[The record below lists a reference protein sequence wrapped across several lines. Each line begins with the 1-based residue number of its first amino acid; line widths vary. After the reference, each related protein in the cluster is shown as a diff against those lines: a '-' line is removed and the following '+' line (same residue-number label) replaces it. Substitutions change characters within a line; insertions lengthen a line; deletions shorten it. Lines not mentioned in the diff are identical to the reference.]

1 MTTNL
6 SGGKP
11 PFSTWNF
18 SISRLL
24 VAFVL
29 ALLLIQ
35 PVFPQAR
42 ATSFR
47 LEKLDT
53 SLGHRLYVTVNGRE
67 RKISNQVM
75 GAWIIDDGKRVAY
88 SGLDGSG
95 GFENEGE
102 SLRIYDVRTGKA
114 RKVMSEYV
122 AIIALMEVK
131 LSTGQL
137 ALLIKMGDGGLG
149 ASYFAV
155 VDPNR
160 GEVFSRD
167 WAELVELNGDR
178 IKLAFYNE
186 EDWDAILGERGT
198 APDDPNQVISKT
210 KVKPKKFENHDLKR
224 VLKMKVVYNKRDR

>member
-1 MTTNL
+1 M
-6 SGGKP
+6 K
-11 PFSTWNF
+11 
-18 SISRLL
+18 IE
-24 VAFVL
+24 
-29 ALLLIQ
+29 LLIRITLVVVLSAVASERFSAVGAQNQRQISTQ
-35 PVFPQAR
+35 PR
-42 ATSFR
+42 ASSFR
-47 LEKLDT
+47 LEKLET
-53 SLGHRLYVTVNGRE
+53 SLGHKLYITVNGRE

-75 GAWIIDDGKRVAY
+75 GAWIIDDGKSVAY

-114 RKVMSEYV
+114 RKVLSEYV
-122 AIIALMEVK
+122 AIIALMPVK

-137 ALLIKMGDGGLG
+137 LLLIRMGDGGLG

-160 GEVFSRD
+160 GEIFTRN

-186 EDWDAILGERGT
+186 EDWDRILGERSGEQEN
-198 APDDPNQVISKT
+198 PNQVIATT
-210 KVKPKKFENHDLKR
+210 KVKPKKFESHDLKR
-224 VLKMKVVYNKRDR
+224 VLKMRVIVNKRDR